1 MYNYFVTVSSSLFR
15 CACIPG
21 ENSPMFLLNQVK
33 AINYDLLLINLLTN
47 LPVLS
52 LISLFRVIERVSWP
66 SNVYLT

>member
-52 LISLFRVIERVSWP
+52 LISSFRDRM
-66 SNVYLT
+66 NCLTFKC